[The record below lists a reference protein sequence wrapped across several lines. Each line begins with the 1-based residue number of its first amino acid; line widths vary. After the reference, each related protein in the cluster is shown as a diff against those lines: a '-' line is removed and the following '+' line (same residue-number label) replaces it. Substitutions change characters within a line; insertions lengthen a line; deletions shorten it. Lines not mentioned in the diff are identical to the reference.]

1 LDVTSEATYAR
12 QLGERAGEDGVGW
25 QRQFRQHG
33 GRVPARAREL
43 ETHPNLWP
51 GMSLF
56 RPGPGTAVV
65 GSAAQV
71 VERLKEYQDLGVD
84 TFILSGNPLLEEAY
98 RVAETVLP
106 ALGVTR

>member
-1 LDVTSEATYAR
+1 M
-12 QLGERAGEDGVGW
+12 
-25 QRQFRQHG
+25 
-33 GRVPARAREL
+33 
-43 ETHPNLWP
+43 WP

-65 GSAAQV
+65 GSTPQV
-71 VERLKEYQDLGVD
+71 VERLKEFEDLGVD

-106 ALGVTR
+106 ALGVRR

>member
-1 LDVTSEATYAR
+1 
-12 QLGERAGEDGVGW
+12 
-25 QRQFRQHG
+25 
-33 GRVPARAREL
+33 
-43 ETHPNLWP
+43 
-51 GMSLF
+51 

-65 GSAAQV
+65 GSTAQV
-71 VERLKEYQDLGVD
+71 VERLGEFQDLGVD